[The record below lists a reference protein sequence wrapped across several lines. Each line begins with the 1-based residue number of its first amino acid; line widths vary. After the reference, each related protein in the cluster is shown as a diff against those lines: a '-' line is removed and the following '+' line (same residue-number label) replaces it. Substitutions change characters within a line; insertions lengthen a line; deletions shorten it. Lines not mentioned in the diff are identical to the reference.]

1 MLKYHVSI
9 LAETLKVTSKSIQK
23 QGARSLK
30 KYIVRELILW
40 LKRISSVRTVVLG
53 KPPPVPEKCFPLTS
67 AERKKENKLK
77 SLTVPLEL

>member
-1 MLKYHVSI
+1 MLKYYVSI

-23 QGARSLK
+23 QGATSLK

-40 LKRISSVRTVVLG
+40 LKRISLVRTGVLS
-53 KPPPVPEKCFPLTS
+53 KPPAVPERCFPLTS

-77 SLTVPLEL
+77 SSTVPLEL